1 MKCLREEIIMVKNN
15 LLTRGA
21 AEVIEKEHLEQALR
35 GSPSTMLRARKLRV
49 KFGIDPT
56 APDLHLGH
64 TVLLRKLRQFQDAG
78 HKAILIIGDF
88 TAKIGDPSGRD
99 KTRSPLSDKE
109 IKNNFKTYLNQAGKV
124 LDVKKAEIRHNSEW
138 FGKNQELILELA
150 SKMSMERVLER
161 EDFQKRIRAGQEVTM
176 LEALYPILQ
185 GYDSVAV
192 KSDVEIGGNDQK
204 FNLLLGREL
213 QRDYGQE
220 EQVIMLLPLLEG
232 TDGIHK
238 MSKSLGN
245 YIGINESPD
254 ELFGK
259 IMSIPDILIAKY
271 FTALTP
277 ISDEEIDKIEADI
290 NSGEINPR
298 DAKILLS
305 FEIVKTYHGE
315 KKAKEAAEAAF
326 VTVLTAAKTYFDA
339 SPRAETLQDIED
351 VFSAVRAE
359 LGGVFGRAD
368 ELPNP
373 VSRSLYGVRQNA
385 RVLVGDLQRDA
396 SNRSRN
402 SRLCLPQ
409 RLGYGQT
416 KALPQRFLEDYR

>member
-1 MKCLREEIIMVKNN
+1 MVKNN

-204 FNLLLGREL
+204 FNLLMGRRL
-213 QRDYGQE
+213 QRKYGMK
-220 EQVIMLLPLLEG
+220 EQDIVTMPLLEG
-232 TDGIHK
+232 TDGVQK
-238 MSKSLGN
+238 MSKSYGN
-245 YIGINESPD
+245 YIGLAEKP
-254 ELFGK
+254 ETMFGK
-259 IMSIPDILIAKY
+259 IMSIPDALMVKYAELLTDLPAEKFAARTAKDPRRAKLELAKTIVGMY
-271 FTALTP
+271 HGKSAAKKAEEEFTRVVSRKETP
-277 ISDEEIDKIEADI
+277 TEVKSLKFKVKSLLLVDLLVQTKMAPSKSEARRLVKQGGVKINGEKQNNLDKNI
-290 NSGEINPR
+290 NLSVG
-298 DAKILLS
+298 ILLQ
-305 FEIVKTYHGE
+305 V
-315 KKAKEAAEAAF
+315 
-326 VTVLTAAKTYFDA
+326 
-339 SPRAETLQDIED
+339 
-351 VFSAVRAE
+351 
-359 LGGVFGRAD
+359 GRHRY
-368 ELPNP
+368 LR
-373 VSRSLYGVRQNA
+373 VQSRH
-385 RVLVGDLQRDA
+385 
-396 SNRSRN
+396 
-402 SRLCLPQ
+402 
-409 RLGYGQT
+409 
-416 KALPQRFLEDYR
+416 